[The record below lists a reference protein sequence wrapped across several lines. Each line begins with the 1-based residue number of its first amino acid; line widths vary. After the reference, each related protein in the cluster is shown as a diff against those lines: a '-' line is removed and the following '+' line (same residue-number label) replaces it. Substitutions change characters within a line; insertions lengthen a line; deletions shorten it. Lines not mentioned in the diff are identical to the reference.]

1 MWALLFYDYRE
12 NAKNAEKEP
21 HLTKSSHKVI
31 PQTISHYRILDK
43 LGSGGMGEVY
53 LAEDTRLGR
62 KLALKIL
69 PAEFTRDPDR
79 VARFEQEARAA
90 SALNHP
96 NIITIYEV
104 GVHEGAH
111 FIATEFIE
119 GRTLRHSLPPAGMPL
134 GEVLEI
140 TIQIASALEA
150 AHRIGITHRDIKPE
164 NVMIRP
170 DGYVKV
176 LDFGLAKLTEKSDP
190 KVDPA
195 KVDKE
200 AATMLQVSR
209 KPGTD
214 PGTVMGTVTYMSP
227 EQARGLPVDSRSDIF
242 SLGVALYEMLTGRP
256 PFDGATSSDVIVAIL
271 VSEPAPIS
279 RLVAGVPAELEWSL
293 SKALRKERND
303 RYQTIKSFLSDL
315 KLLKN
320 RLDFEAEFARI
331 GQTGSP
337 AQLPYGISTEAGG
350 EVSEAITAE
359 ISSVVDQV
367 GASPIRRSS
376 GRTVDSLAIL
386 PLANAAA
393 DAEMEYLGDGITES
407 IINSL
412 AQLPQLRV
420 IPRST
425 VFRYKGQDVDPEEIG
440 KELGVRAV
448 LTGRIL
454 QLGDSLIV
462 KTELVDVAQHTQI
475 WGEQYRRPFTDIFAL
490 QEEISQEISE
500 KLRLQLSGEERQKLV
515 KRYTDNTEAYHL
527 YLKGRFYVHKRTPD
541 RIRKGIESFWQ
552 AIDLDPNYALAYA
565 GLAEAY
571 GFLASSTGGQ
581 PPREAYPKAKA
592 AATKA
597 LELDETLGE
606 AHCTLGFF
614 RLLYDWDFAAAEE
627 EFKRAIE
634 LSPNFANAWDGYGF
648 YFKATGRREAAIQA
662 CQRAQELEPLSL
674 FITLSLAWAY
684 YFARQYDR
692 ALEHGRKTLDMDPN
706 FGFAY
711 WHRGMAYIQQQRF
724 GDAVTALRKAISL
737 AGPATTFISYL
748 GYANARLGKER
759 EARQMIAQ
767 LERVS
772 KRQYVSSYFI
782 AMIHLGLGDLDQTFE
797 WIEKAYEERSGFLAF
812 IKVEPMLDALRGDPR
827 FEELVE
833 KIRPL

>member
-1 MWALLFYDYRE
+1 ML
-12 NAKNAEKEP
+12 
-21 HLTKSSHKVI
+21 S
-31 PQTISHYRILDK
+31 QTISHYRILDK

-69 PAEFTRDPDR
+69 PAEFTQDAER
-79 VARFEQEARAA
+79 VARFRQEARAA

-104 GVHEGAH
+104 GESEGVH
-111 FIATEFIE
+111 FIATEYIE
-119 GRTLRHSLPPAGMPL
+119 GRTLRHCLQLAGMQL
-134 GEVLEI
+134 REALEI
-140 TIQIASALEA
+140 TIQIAGALQA
-150 AHRIGITHRDIKPE
+150 AHEAGITHRDIKPE

-190 KVDPA
+190 KIDA
-195 KVDKE
+195 ATVDKE
-200 AATMLQVSR
+200 AATML
-209 KPGTD
+209 KANTD

-227 EQARGLPVDSRSDIF
+227 EQARGLRVDARSDIF
-242 SLGVALYEMLTGRP
+242 SLGVILYEMITGRP
-256 PFDGATSSDVIVAIL
+256 PFEGATSSDVIAAIL
-271 VSEPAPIS
+271 VSDPRPIS
-279 RLVAGVPAELEWSL
+279 QFVAGVPAELEWNL
-293 SKALRKERND
+293 NKALRKERDD
-303 RYQTIKSFLSDL
+303 RYQTVKSFLSDL
-315 KLLKN
+315 KHLKN

-331 GQTGSP
+331 GPVEILNRTS
-337 AQLPYGISTEAGG
+337 G
-350 EVSEAITAE
+350 EISEAVTTE
-359 ISSVVDQV
+359 ISGAVNQV
-367 GASPIRRSS
+367 IAAPIRRSS
-376 GRTVDSLAIL
+376 GRAVDSLAII
-386 PLANAAA
+386 PLANDGG

-425 VFRYKGQDVDPEEIG
+425 VFRYKGQEVDPEEIG

-448 LTGRIL
+448 LTGRIM

-462 KTELVDVAQHTQI
+462 KTELVDVGRHTQL

-500 KLRLQLSGEERQKLV
+500 KLRLQLTGEERQRLV
-515 KRYTDNTEAYHL
+515 KRYTDNTAAYHL
-527 YLKGRFYVHKRTPD
+527 YLKGRYYVHKRTPD
-541 RIRKGIESFWQ
+541 WIRKGVESFLQ

-592 AATKA
+592 AALKA
-597 LELDETLGE
+597 LELDESLGE

-614 RLLYDWDFAAAEE
+614 RLLYDWDFAAAEQ

-634 LSPNFANAWDGYGF
+634 LSPNFANAWDGLGF
-648 YFKATGRREAAIQA
+648 YYKATAQREAAIRA

-674 FITLSLAWAY
+674 FITLSHAWAY

-692 ALEHGRKTLDMDPN
+692 AMEQGRKTLDMDPN

-711 WHRGMAYIQQQRF
+711 WHRGMAYIQQKKF

-737 AGPATTFISYL
+737 SGPATTFISYL

-782 AMIHLGLGDLDQTFE
+782 AMIYLGLGDLDRTFE
-797 WIEKAYEERSGFLAF
+797 WLEKAYEERSGFLAF

-827 FEELVE
+827 FKALVE
-833 KIRPL
+833 KIKPLS

>member
-1 MWALLFYDYRE
+1 VL
-12 NAKNAEKEP
+12 
-21 HLTKSSHKVI
+21 

-69 PAEFTRDPDR
+69 PAEFTKDPGR
-79 VARFEQEARAA
+79 LARFEQEARAA

-96 NIITIYEV
+96 NIITIYEIGEAV
-104 GVHEGAH
+104 TESGGVH
-111 FIATEFIE
+111 FIATEYIE
-119 GRTLRHSLPPAGMPL
+119 GRTLRLSMPL
-134 GEVLEI
+134 TGAALREALEI
-140 TIQIASALEA
+140 TIQIAGALSA
-150 AHRIGITHRDIKPE
+150 AHDAGITHRDIKPE

-190 KVDPA
+190 NVYSSG
-195 KVDKE
+195 VDKE
-200 AATMLQVSR
+200 AATRLR
-209 KPGTD
+209 ANTD

-227 EQARGLPVDSRSDIF
+227 EQARGLSVDARSDIF
-242 SLGVALYEMLTGRP
+242 SLGVMLYEMITGRP
-256 PFDGATSSDVIVAIL
+256 PFDGATSNDVIAAIL
-271 VSEPAPIS
+271 IRDPKPIS
-279 RLVAGVPAELEWSL
+279 QLAHGVPSELEWTL
-293 SKALRKERND
+293 DKALRKERD
-303 RYQTIKSFLSDL
+303 ERHESVKGFLSDL
-315 KLLKN
+315 KRIKK
-320 RLDFEAEFARI
+320 RLDFEAEFTRI
-331 GQTGSP
+331 SQTGQNVSVDR
-337 AQLPYGISTEAGG
+337 AGG
-350 EVSEAITAE
+350 LADRKFSDAVTTEFS
-359 ISSVVDQV
+359 
-367 GASPIRRSS
+367 GAFSQAMAAQGRRSS
-376 GRTVDSLAIL
+376 GRMVDSLAIL
-386 PLANAAA
+386 PLSNDGA

-420 IPRST
+420 TPRST
-425 VFRYKGQDVDPEEIG
+425 VFRYKGQQIDAEEVG
-440 KELGVRAV
+440 KKLGVRAV

-462 KTELVDVAQHTQI
+462 KTELVDIANQTQI
-475 WGEQYRRPFTDIFAL
+475 WGEQYRRSFTDIFSL
-490 QEEISQEISE
+490 QEEISQEISA
-500 KLRLQLSGEERQKLV
+500 KLRFQLTGEDRQKLV

-527 YLKGRFYVHKRTPD
+527 YLKGRYHVHKRTPEW
-541 RIRKGIESFWQ
+541 IKKGIESFLQ

-592 AATKA
+592 AAMKA
-597 LELDETLGE
+597 LDLDETLGE

-614 RLLYDWDFAAAEE
+614 RLLYDWDFTAAEA

-648 YFKATGRREAAIQA
+648 YLKATGQREASIQA
-662 CQRAQELEPLSL
+662 CQRAMELEPLSL
-674 FITLSLAWAY
+674 FITLSLGWAY
-684 YFARQYDR
+684 LFARQYDR
-692 ALEHGRKTLDMDPN
+692 ALDQGRKTLDMDPN

-711 WHRGMAYIQQQRF
+711 WHRGMACIQQRRYS
-724 GDAVTALRKAISL
+724 DAVIALRKAISL
-737 AGPATTFISYL
+737 SGPATTFISYL
-748 GYANARLGKER
+748 GYANARLGKDR

-767 LERVS
+767 LERVA

-782 AMIHLGLGDLDQTFE
+782 AIIYLGLGDLDQTFE
-797 WIEKAYEERSGFLAF
+797 WLEKAYEERSGFMAF

-827 FEELVE
+827 FKTLAE
-833 KIRPL
+833 KIQPLP

>member
-1 MWALLFYDYRE
+1 
-12 NAKNAEKEP
+12 
-21 HLTKSSHKVI
+21 
-31 PQTISHYRILDK
+31 
-43 LGSGGMGEVY
+43 MGEVY
-53 LAEDTRLGR
+53 LAEDRRLGR

-104 GVHEGAH
+104 GEHEGAH
-111 FIATEFIE
+111 FIATEFVE
-119 GRTLRHSLPPAGMPL
+119 GRTLRQLSPPGGMPL
-134 GEVLEI
+134 GE
-140 TIQIASALEA
+140 ALEVAIQVAGALQA
-150 AHRIGITHRDIKPE
+150 AHEAGITHRDIKPE

-190 KVDPA
+190 KIDPA

-200 AATMLQVSR
+200 AATVLR
-209 KPGTD
+209 PKTD

-227 EQARGLPVDSRSDIF
+227 EQARGLSVDARSDIF
-242 SLGVALYEMLTGRP
+242 SLGVMLYEMVAGRP
-256 PFDGATSSDVIVAIL
+256 PFEGSTSSDVIAAIL
-271 VSEPAPIS
+271 VREPAPIS
-279 RLVAGVPAELEWSL
+279 RLVAGVPSEFEWSL
-293 SKALRKERND
+293 NKALRKERDD
-303 RYQTIKSFLSDL
+303 RYETVRSLLSDL
-315 KLLKN
+315 KLLKS
-320 RLDFEAEFARI
+320 RLDFESALARA
-331 GQTGSP
+331 GQTQS
-337 AQLPYGISTEAGG
+337 LFGISDEARAEIG
-350 EVSEAITAE
+350 EALTAE
-359 ISSVVDQV
+359 ISGFVDDV
-367 GASPIRRSS
+367 IASPIRRSS
-376 GRTVDSLAIL
+376 GRAIDSLAIL
-386 PLANAAA
+386 PLANDGA

-412 AQLPQLRV
+412 TQLPQLRV

-425 VFRYKGQDVDPEEIG
+425 VFRYKGRNVDPEEIG
-440 KELGVRAV
+440 RELGVRAV

-462 KTELVDVAQHTQI
+462 KTELVDVDRHTQL
-475 WGEQYRRPFTDIFAL
+475 WGEQYRRSFTDIFSL
-490 QEEISQEISE
+490 QDDISQEISG

-515 KRYTDNTEAYHL
+515 KRHTDNTEAYRL
-527 YLKGRFYVHKRTPD
+527 YLKGRHFVHKRTPD
-541 RIRKGIESFWQ
+541 WIKKGVECFLQ

-614 RLLYDWDFAAAEE
+614 RLLYDWDFAAAEN
-627 EFKRAIE
+627 EFRRAIE
-634 LSPNFANAWDGYGF
+634 LSPNFANAWDGFGF
-648 YFKATGRREAAIQA
+648 YFKATGQSEASIRS

-674 FITLSLAWAY
+674 FITLSLAWSY

-692 ALEHGRKTLDMDPN
+692 AMEQGAKALDMDPN

-711 WHRGMAYIQQQRF
+711 WHRGMAYIQQKRF
-724 GDAVTALRKAISL
+724 GDAITALRKAISL
-737 AGPATTFISYL
+737 SGPATTFISYL
-748 GYANARLGKER
+748 GYANARLGKSR

-782 AMIHLGLGDLDQTFE
+782 AVIYLGLGDLDRTFE
-797 WIEKAYEERSGFLAF
+797 WLEKAYQERSGFMAF
-812 IKVEPMLDALRGDPR
+812 INVEPMLDAL
-827 FEELVE
+827 
-833 KIRPL
+833 

>member
-1 MWALLFYDYRE
+1 
-12 NAKNAEKEP
+12 
-21 HLTKSSHKVI
+21 
-31 PQTISHYRILDK
+31 
-43 LGSGGMGEVY
+43 MGEVY

-79 VARFEQEARAA
+79 LARFEQEARAA

-104 GVHEGAH
+104 GEHEGAH

-119 GRTLRHSLPPAGMPL
+119 GRTLRQSSPPGGTPL
-134 GEVLEI
+134 LE
-140 TIQIASALEA
+140 ALEVAIQVAGALQA
-150 AHRIGITHRDIKPE
+150 AHEAGITHRDIKPE

-176 LDFGLAKLTEKSDP
+176 LDFGLAKLTEKSNP
-190 KVDPA
+190 KIDPA

-200 AATMLQVSR
+200 AATVFRPS
-209 KPGTD
+209 TD

-227 EQARGLPVDSRSDIF
+227 EQARGLRVDARSDIF
-242 SLGVALYEMLTGRP
+242 SLGVMLYEMVAGRP
-256 PFDGATSSDVIVAIL
+256 PFDGATSSDVIAAIL
-271 VSEPAPIS
+271 VREPTPIS
-279 RLVAGVPAELEWSL
+279 RLVAGIPSEFEWSL
-293 SKALRKERND
+293 NKALRKERDD
-303 RYQTIKSFLSDL
+303 RYETVRSFLSDL
-315 KLLKN
+315 KLLKS
-320 RLDFEAEFARI
+320 RLDFESALARVGQPQSLFGMSEEARAEI
-331 GQTGSP
+331 G
-337 AQLPYGISTEAGG
+337 EAVTT
-350 EVSEAITAE
+350 EVSFFTDELI
-359 ISSVVDQV
+359 
-367 GASPIRRSS
+367 ASPIRRSS
-376 GRTVDSLAIL
+376 SRAIDSLAIL
-386 PLANAAA
+386 PLVNDGA

-412 AQLPQLRV
+412 TQLPQLRV

-425 VFRYKGQDVDPEEIG
+425 VFRYKGQKVDPEEIG
-440 KELGVRAV
+440 RELGVRAV

-454 QLGDSLIV
+454 QHGDSLIV
-462 KTELVDVAQHTQI
+462 KTELVDVGRHTQL
-475 WGEQYRRPFTDIFAL
+475 WGEQYRRSFTDIFSL
-490 QEEISQEISE
+490 QDDISQEISG
-500 KLRLQLSGEERQKLV
+500 KLRLQLSGEERQKLI
-515 KRYTDNTEAYHL
+515 KRYTDNTEAYRL
-527 YLKGRFYVHKRTPD
+527 YLKGRHFVHKRTPD
-541 RIRKGIESFWQ
+541 WIKKGVECFLQ
-552 AIDLDPNYALAYA
+552 ASDLDPNYALAYA

-581 PPREAYPKAKA
+581 RPREAYPKAKA
-592 AATKA
+592 AAAKA

-614 RLLYDWDFAAAEE
+614 RLLYDWDFAAAEN

-648 YFKATGRREAAIQA
+648 YFKATGQSEASIRA

-684 YFARQYDR
+684 YFARQYDS
-692 ALEHGRKTLDMDPN
+692 AMEQGAKALDMDPN

-711 WHRGMAYIQQQRF
+711 WHRGMAYIQQKKF
-724 GDAVTALRKAISL
+724 GDAITALRKAISL
-737 AGPATTFISYL
+737 SGPATTFISYL
-748 GYANARLGKER
+748 GYANARLGKSR

-782 AMIHLGLGDLDQTFE
+782 AIIYLGLGDLDRTFE
-797 WIEKAYEERSGFLAF
+797 WLEKAYEERSGFMAF
-812 IKVEPMLDALRGDPR
+812 INVEPMLDALRGDPR
-827 FEELVE
+827 FKALAE
-833 KIRPL
+833 KIGPLP

>member
-1 MWALLFYDYRE
+1 VV
-12 NAKNAEKEP
+12 
-21 HLTKSSHKVI
+21 S
-31 PQTISHYRILDK
+31 QTISHYRILDK

-53 LAEDTRLGR
+53 LAEDMRLGR

-79 VARFEQEARAA
+79 LARFEQEARAA

-104 GVHEGAH
+104 GEHEGAH

-119 GRTLRHSLPPAGMPL
+119 GRTLRQWAPPGGASLREA
-134 GEVLEI
+134 LEI
-140 TIQIASALEA
+140 TIQIAGALQA
-150 AHRIGITHRDIKPE
+150 AHEAGITHRDVKPE

-190 KVDPA
+190 KTDPA

-200 AATMLQVSR
+200 AATML
-209 KPGTD
+209 KPKTD

-227 EQARGLPVDSRSDIF
+227 EQARGLSVDARSDIF
-242 SLGVALYEMLTGRP
+242 SLGVMLYEMIVGRP
-256 PFDGATSSDVIVAIL
+256 PFEGATSSDVIAAIL
-271 VSEPAPIS
+271 VSEPRPIS
-279 RLVAGVPAELEWSL
+279 RLVAGIPSEFEWSL
-293 SKALRKERND
+293 NKALRKERDD
-303 RYQTIKSFLSDL
+303 RYETIRSFLSDL

-320 RLDFEAEFARI
+320 RLDFEAEYARVN
-331 GQTGSP
+331 QTQS
-337 AQLPYGISTEAGG
+337 PYGMRSGMNEDETTVEI
-350 EVSEAITAE
+350 SEAVTTE
-359 ISSVVDQV
+359 ISGIVDEII
-367 GASPIRRSS
+367 SLPIRRSS
-376 GRTVDSLAIL
+376 GRAVDSLAIL
-386 PLANAAA
+386 PLANDGA
-393 DAEMEYLGDGITES
+393 DAEMDYLGDGITES

-425 VFRYKGQDVDPEEIG
+425 VFRYKGQKVDPEEIG

-454 QLGDSLIV
+454 QIGDSLIV
-462 KTELVDVAQHTQI
+462 KTELVDVGRHTQL

-490 QEEISQEISE
+490 QEEISQEISGN
-500 KLRLQLSGEERQKLV
+500 LRLQLTGEERQKLV

-527 YLKGRFYVHKRTPD
+527 YLKGRYYVHKRTPD
-541 RIRKGIESFWQ
+541 WIKKGVESFLQ

-597 LELDETLGE
+597 LELDDTLGE

-614 RLLYDWDFAAAEE
+614 RLLFDWDFAAAEE

-648 YFKATGRREAAIQA
+648 YFKATGQSEASIRA

-692 ALEHGRKTLDMDPN
+692 AMDQGRKALDMDPN

-711 WHRGMAYIQQQRF
+711 WHRGMAYIQQNKF
-724 GDAVTALRKAISL
+724 GDAIAALRKAISL
-737 AGPATTFISYL
+737 SGPATTFISYL
-748 GYANARLGKER
+748 GYANARMGKHR

-782 AMIHLGLGDLDQTFE
+782 AVIYLGLGDLDRSFE
-797 WIEKAYEERSGFLAF
+797 WLEKAYEERSGFMAF
-812 IKVEPMLDALRGDPR
+812 IDVEPMLDALRSDPR
-827 FEELVE
+827 FKALAE
-833 KIRPL
+833 KIAPLSK

>member
-1 MWALLFYDYRE
+1 
-12 NAKNAEKEP
+12 
-21 HLTKSSHKVI
+21 
-31 PQTISHYRILDK
+31 
-43 LGSGGMGEVY
+43 MGEVY

-79 VARFEQEARAA
+79 LARFEQEARAA

-104 GVHEGAH
+104 GEHEGAH

-119 GRTLRHSLPPAGMPL
+119 GRTLRQSSPPGGTPL
-134 GEVLEI
+134 AEALEI
-140 TIQIASALEA
+140 AVQVAGALQA
-150 AHRIGITHRDIKPE
+150 AHEAGITHRDIKPE

-190 KVDPA
+190 KIDPA
-195 KVDKE
+195 KIDKE
-200 AATMLQVSR
+200 AATVLR
-209 KPGTD
+209 PNTD

-227 EQARGLPVDSRSDIF
+227 EQARGLRVDARSDIF
-242 SLGVALYEMLTGRP
+242 SLGVMLYEMVAGRP
-256 PFDGATSSDVIVAIL
+256 PFDGATSSDVIAAIL
-271 VSEPAPIS
+271 VREPTPIS
-279 RLVAGVPAELEWSL
+279 RLVAGIPSEFEWSL
-293 SKALRKERND
+293 NKALRKERDD
-303 RYQTIKSFLSDL
+303 RYDTVRSFLSDL
-315 KLLKN
+315 KLLKS
-320 RLDFEAEFARI
+320 RLDFESTLARVGQPQSLFGMSEEARAEI
-331 GQTGSP
+331 G
-337 AQLPYGISTEAGG
+337 EAVTT
-350 EVSEAITAE
+350 EVSGFTDELI
-359 ISSVVDQV
+359 
-367 GASPIRRSS
+367 ASPIRRSS
-376 GRTVDSLAIL
+376 SRAIDSLAIL
-386 PLANAAA
+386 PLVNDGA

-412 AQLPQLRV
+412 TQLPQLRV

-425 VFRYKGQDVDPEEIG
+425 VFRYKGREVDPEEIG
-440 KELGVRAV
+440 RELGVRAV

-462 KTELVDVAQHTQI
+462 KTELVDVGRHTQL
-475 WGEQYRRPFTDIFAL
+475 WGEQYRRSFTDIFSL
-490 QEEISQEISE
+490 QDDISQEISG
-500 KLRLQLSGEERQKLV
+500 KLRLQLSGEERQKLI
-515 KRYTDNTEAYHL
+515 KRYTDNTEAYRL
-527 YLKGRFYVHKRTPD
+527 YLKGRHFVHKRTPD
-541 RIRKGIESFWQ
+541 WIKKGVECFLQ
-552 AIDLDPNYALAYA
+552 ASDLDPNYALAYA

-581 PPREAYPKAKA
+581 RPREAYPKAKA
-592 AATKA
+592 AATKS

-614 RLLYDWDFAAAEE
+614 RLLYDWDFAAAEN

-648 YFKATGRREAAIQA
+648 YFKATGQSEASIRS

-684 YFARQYDR
+684 YFARQYDS
-692 ALEHGRKTLDMDPN
+692 AMEQGAKALDMDPN

-711 WHRGMAYIQQQRF
+711 WHRGMAYIQQKKF
-724 GDAVTALRKAISL
+724 GDAITALRKAISL
-737 AGPATTFISYL
+737 SGPATTFISYL
-748 GYANARLGKER
+748 GYANARLGKSR
-759 EARQMIAQ
+759 EARQMLAQ

-782 AMIHLGLGDLDQTFE
+782 AIIYLGLGDLDRTFE
-797 WIEKAYEERSGFLAF
+797 WLEKAYEERSGFMAF
-812 IKVEPMLDALRGDPR
+812 INVEPMLDALRGDPR
-827 FEELVE
+827 FKALAE
-833 KIRPL
+833 KIGPLLPPGNRQD

>member
-1 MWALLFYDYRE
+1 VVSR
-12 NAKNAEKEP
+12 
-21 HLTKSSHKVI
+21 
-31 PQTISHYRILDK
+31 TISHYRILDK

-69 PAEFTRDPDR
+69 PAGFTQDPDR

-104 GVHEGAH
+104 GEHEGSH

-119 GRTLRHSLPPAGMPL
+119 GRTLRQSLPPAGMPL
-134 GEVLEI
+134 NEALEI
-140 TIQIASALEA
+140 AIQTAGALQA
-150 AHRIGITHRDIKPE
+150 AHEAGITHRDIKPE

-170 DGYVKV
+170 DGYVKI

-190 KVDPA
+190 KIDLSNI
-195 KVDKE
+195 DKE
-200 AATMLQVSR
+200 AATMLR
-209 KPGTD
+209 PNTD

-227 EQARGLPVDSRSDIF
+227 EQARGLRVDARSDIF
-242 SLGVALYEMLTGRP
+242 SLGVMLYEMVAGRP
-256 PFDGATSSDVIVAIL
+256 PFDGATSSDVIAAIL
-271 VSEPAPIS
+271 VREPAPIS
-279 RLVAGVPAELEWSL
+279 RLVAGIPSEFEWSL
-293 SKALRKERND
+293 NKALRKERDD
-303 RYQTIKSFLSDL
+303 RYDTIRSFLSDL
-315 KLLKN
+315 KLLKS
-320 RLDFEAEFARI
+320 RLDFETELARA
-331 GQTGSP
+331 GQPLSL
-337 AQLPYGISTEAGG
+337 ALPLVGMRNEAK
-350 EVSEAITAE
+350 AE
-359 ISSVVDQV
+359 ISEAPTTEISSIADDLI
-367 GASPIRRSS
+367 ASPVGRSS
-376 GRTVDSLAIL
+376 SRAIDSLAIL
-386 PLANAAA
+386 PLINDGA

-412 AQLPQLRV
+412 TQLPQLRV

-425 VFRYKGQDVDPEEIG
+425 VFRYKDRKTDPEEIG
-440 KELGVRAV
+440 RELGVRAV

-462 KTELVDVAQHTQI
+462 KTELVDVGRRTQL
-475 WGEQYRRPFTDIFAL
+475 WGEQYRRSFTDIFSL
-490 QEEISQEISE
+490 QEDISQEISG
-500 KLRLQLSGEERQKLV
+500 KLRLQLTGEERQKLI
-515 KRYTDNTEAYHL
+515 KRYTDNTEAYQL
-527 YLKGRFYVHKRTPD
+527 YLKGRYYVHKRTPD
-541 RIRKGIESFWQ
+541 WIRKGVECFLQ

-581 PPREAYPKAKA
+581 QPREAYPRAKA
-592 AATKA
+592 AAAKA

-606 AHCTLGFF
+606 AHCSLGFF

-648 YFKATGRREAAIQA
+648 YFKATSQSDASIRA

-692 ALEHGRKTLDMDPN
+692 AMEQGSKALDMDPN

-737 AGPATTFISYL
+737 FGPATAFISYL
-748 GYANARLGKER
+748 GYANARLGKTR

-772 KRQYVSSYFI
+772 KRLYVSPYFI
-782 AMIHLGLGDLDQTFE
+782 AIIHLGLGDLDQTFE
-797 WIEKAYEERSGFLAF
+797 WLEKAYEERSGFMAF
-812 IKVEPMLDALRGDPR
+812 INVEPMLDALRGDPR
-827 FEELVE
+827 FKSLLE
-833 KIRPL
+833 KIKPLA

>member
-1 MWALLFYDYRE
+1 VV
-12 NAKNAEKEP
+12 
-21 HLTKSSHKVI
+21 SG
-31 PQTISHYRILDK
+31 TISHYRILDK

-69 PAEFTRDPDR
+69 PAGFTQDPDR
-79 VARFEQEARAA
+79 LARFEQEARAA

-104 GVHEGAH
+104 GEHAGAH

-119 GRTLRHSLPPAGMPL
+119 GRTLRQSLPPRGMPL
-134 GEVLEI
+134 NGALEI
-140 TIQIASALEA
+140 AIQTAGALQA
-150 AHRIGITHRDIKPE
+150 AHEAGITHRDIKPE

-176 LDFGLAKLTEKSDP
+176 LDFGLAKLMEKSDP
-190 KVDPA
+190 KIDLSD
-195 KVDKE
+195 VDKE
-200 AATMLQVSR
+200 AATMLR
-209 KPGTD
+209 PNTD

-227 EQARGLPVDSRSDIF
+227 EQARGMRVDARSDIF
-242 SLGVALYEMLTGRP
+242 SLGVMLYEMVAGRP
-256 PFDGATSSDVIVAIL
+256 PFDGATSSDVIAAIL
-271 VSEPAPIS
+271 VREPPPIS
-279 RLVAGVPAELEWSL
+279 RLVAGIPSEFEWSL
-293 SKALRKERND
+293 NKALRKERDD
-303 RYQTIKSFLSDL
+303 RYDTVRSFLSDL
-315 KLLKN
+315 KLLKS
-320 RLDFEAEFARI
+320 RLDFEAELARA
-331 GQTGSP
+331 GQPLSLVGMSEEVRAEISESP
-337 AQLPYGISTEAGG
+337 
-350 EVSEAITAE
+350 TAE
-359 ISSVVDQV
+359 ISGVLDNLI
-367 GASPIRRSS
+367 ASPVRRSS
-376 GRTVDSLAIL
+376 SRAIDSLAIL
-386 PLANAAA
+386 PMVNDGA

-412 AQLPQLRV
+412 TQLPQLRV

-425 VFRYKGQDVDPEEIG
+425 VFRYKDRKVDPEEIG
-440 KELGVRAV
+440 RELGVRAV

-454 QLGDSLIV
+454 QRGDSLIV
-462 KTELVDVAQHTQI
+462 KTELVDVGQGAQL
-475 WGEQYRRPFTDIFAL
+475 WGEQYRRSFTDIFSL
-490 QEEISQEISE
+490 QDDISREISG

-515 KRYTDNTEAYHL
+515 KRYTDNTEAYQL
-527 YLKGRFYVHKRTPD
+527 YLKGRYYDHKRTPD
-541 RIRKGIESFWQ
+541 WIRKGVECFLQ

-581 PPREAYPKAKA
+581 PPRDAYPKAKA
-592 AATKA
+592 AAVKA

-627 EFKRAIE
+627 EFRRAIE

-648 YFKATGRREAAIQA
+648 YFKATGQSEASIRA

-684 YFARQYDR
+684 YFARQYDL
-692 ALEHGRKTLDMDPN
+692 AMEQGSKALDMDPN

-711 WHRGMAYIQQQRF
+711 WHRGMAYIQQKRF
-724 GDAVTALRKAISL
+724 GDAITALRKAISL
-737 AGPATTFISYL
+737 SGPATTFISYL
-748 GYANARLGKER
+748 GYANARLGKTR

-782 AMIHLGLGDLDQTFE
+782 AIIYLGLGDLDQTFE
-797 WIEKAYEERSGFLAF
+797 WLEKAYQERSGFMAF
-812 IKVEPMLDALRGDPR
+812 INVEPMLDALRGDPR
-827 FEELVE
+827 FKTLAE
-833 KIRPL
+833 KIRPLLQPENRQN

>member
-1 MWALLFYDYRE
+1 
-12 NAKNAEKEP
+12 
-21 HLTKSSHKVI
+21 
-31 PQTISHYRILDK
+31 
-43 LGSGGMGEVY
+43 MGEVY

-69 PAEFTRDPDR
+69 PAEFTQAPDR
-79 VARFEQEARAA
+79 VSRFEQEARAA

-104 GVHEGAH
+104 GEHDGAH
-111 FIATEFIE
+111 FIATEYIE
-119 GRTLRHSLPPAGMPL
+119 GRTLRQSLPPGGMPL
-134 GEVLEI
+134 NEALEI
-140 TIQIASALEA
+140 AIQTAGALQA
-150 AHRIGITHRDIKPE
+150 AHEAGITHRDIKPE

-170 DGYVKV
+170 DGYIKV

-190 KVDPA
+190 NMDLSNI
-195 KVDKE
+195 DKE
-200 AATMLQVSR
+200 AATML
-209 KPGTD
+209 KPNTD

-227 EQARGLPVDSRSDIF
+227 EQARGHHVDARSDIF
-242 SLGVALYEMLTGRP
+242 SLGVMLYEMVSGRP
-256 PFDGATSSDVIVAIL
+256 PFDGATSSDVIAAIL
-271 VSEPAPIS
+271 IREPAPIS
-279 RLVAGVPAELEWSL
+279 RLVAGIPSEFEWSL
-293 SKALRKERND
+293 NKALRKERDD
-303 RYQTIKSFLSDL
+303 RYDTVRSFLSDL
-315 KLLKN
+315 KLLKS
-320 RLDFEAEFARI
+320 RLDFEAELARAGRPLSLAGII
-331 GQTGSP
+331 G
-337 AQLPYGISTEAGG
+337 EAKAPI
-350 EVSEAITAE
+350 SEAVTTE
-359 ISSVVDQV
+359 FSGEFSSVVDV
-367 GASPIRRSS
+367 LIATPVHRSS
-376 GRTVDSLAIL
+376 GRVIDSLAIL
-386 PLANAAA
+386 PLVNDGA

-412 AQLPQLRV
+412 SQLPQLRV

-425 VFRYKGQDVDPEEIG
+425 VFRYKDRKTDPEEIG
-440 KELGVRAV
+440 RELGVRAV

-462 KTELVDVAQHTQI
+462 KTELVDVSRQTQL
-475 WGEQYRRPFTDIFAL
+475 WGEQYRRSFTDIFSL
-490 QEEISQEISE
+490 QDDISREISG

-515 KRYTDNTEAYHL
+515 KRYTDNTEAYQL
-527 YLKGRFYVHKRTPD
+527 YLKGRYYVHKRTPD
-541 RIRKGIESFWQ
+541 WIKKGVECFSQ

-581 PPREAYPKAKA
+581 QPREAYPRAKA

-627 EFKRAIE
+627 EFGRAIE

-648 YFKATGRREAAIQA
+648 YFKATGHSEDSIHA

-692 ALEHGRKTLDMDPN
+692 ALEQGSKALDMDPN

-711 WHRGMAYIQQQRF
+711 WHRGMAYIQQKRF

-737 AGPATTFISYL
+737 SGPATTFISYL
-748 GYANARLGKER
+748 GYANARLGKSR

-782 AMIHLGLGDLDQTFE
+782 AIIYMGLGDLDQTFE
-797 WIEKAYEERSGFLAF
+797 WLEKAYQERSGFMAF
-812 IKVEPMLDALRGDPR
+812 INVEPMLGALRGDPR
-827 FEELVE
+827 FNSLIE
-833 KIRPL
+833 KIKPLA

>member
-1 MWALLFYDYRE
+1 VVSR
-12 NAKNAEKEP
+12 
-21 HLTKSSHKVI
+21 
-31 PQTISHYRILDK
+31 TISHYRIIDK

-79 VARFEQEARAA
+79 LARFEQEARAA

-104 GVHEGAH
+104 GEHEGAH

-119 GRTLRHSLPPAGMPL
+119 GRTLRQSSPPGGMPL
-134 GEVLEI
+134 GEALEI
-140 TIQIASALEA
+140 AIQVAGALQA
-150 AHRIGITHRDIKPE
+150 AHEAGITHRDIKPE

-190 KVDPA
+190 KIDPA
-195 KVDKE
+195 KIDKE
-200 AATMLQVSR
+200 AATVLR
-209 KPGTD
+209 PNTD

-227 EQARGLPVDSRSDIF
+227 EQARGLRVDARSDIF
-242 SLGVALYEMLTGRP
+242 SLGVMLYEMVAGRP
-256 PFDGATSSDVIVAIL
+256 PFDGATSSDVIAAIL
-271 VSEPAPIS
+271 VREPTPIS
-279 RLVAGVPAELEWSL
+279 RLVAGIPSEFEWSL
-293 SKALRKERND
+293 NKALRKERDD
-303 RYQTIKSFLSDL
+303 RYETVRSFLSDL
-315 KLLKN
+315 KLLKS
-320 RLDFEAEFARI
+320 RMDFESALARAGQPLSLFGVSDEAKMEI
-331 GQTGSP
+331 G
-337 AQLPYGISTEAGG
+337 EA
-350 EVSEAITAE
+350 VTTE
-359 ISSVVDQV
+359 ISGFVDEV
-367 GASPIRRSS
+367 ITSPIRRSS
-376 GRTVDSLAIL
+376 GHAIDSLAIL
-386 PLANAAA
+386 PLVNDGA

-425 VFRYKGQDVDPEEIG
+425 VFRYKGRKVDPEEIG
-440 KELGVRAV
+440 RELGVRAV
-448 LTGRIL
+448 LTGRIM
-454 QLGDSLIV
+454 QHGDSLIV
-462 KTELVDVAQHTQI
+462 RTELVDVGRHTQL
-475 WGEQYRRPFTDIFAL
+475 WGEQYRRSFTDIFSL
-490 QEEISQEISE
+490 QDDISQEISG
-500 KLRLQLSGEERQKLV
+500 KLRLQLSGEERQKLI
-515 KRYTDNTEAYHL
+515 KRYTDNTEAYRL
-527 YLKGRFYVHKRTPD
+527 YLKGRHFVHKRTPD
-541 RIRKGIESFWQ
+541 WIKKGVECFLQ
-552 AIDLDPNYALAYA
+552 ASDLDPNYALAYA

-581 PPREAYPKAKA
+581 RPREAYPKAKA

-614 RLLYDWDFAAAEE
+614 RLLYDWDFAAGEN
-627 EFKRAIE
+627 EFRRAIE

-648 YFKATGRREAAIQA
+648 YFKATGQSEASIRA

-684 YFARQYDR
+684 YFARQYDL
-692 ALEHGRKTLDMDPN
+692 AMEQGAKALDMDPN

-711 WHRGMAYIQQQRF
+711 WHRGMAYIQQKKF
-724 GDAVTALRKAISL
+724 GDAITALRKAISL
-737 AGPATTFISYL
+737 SGPATTFISYL
-748 GYANARLGKER
+748 GYANARLGKSR

-782 AMIHLGLGDLDQTFE
+782 AIIYLGLGELDRTFE
-797 WIEKAYEERSGFLAF
+797 WLEKAYEERSGFMAF
-812 IKVEPMLDALRGDPR
+812 INVEPMLDALRGDPR
-827 FEELVE
+827 FKALAD
-833 KIRPL
+833 KIRPLS

>member
-1 MWALLFYDYRE
+1 ML
-12 NAKNAEKEP
+12 
-21 HLTKSSHKVI
+21 
-31 PQTISHYRILDK
+31 QTISHYRILDK
-43 LGSGGMGEVY
+43 LGSGGMGAVY

-104 GVHEGAH
+104 GEHEGVH

-119 GRTLRHSLPPAGMPL
+119 GKTLRQSLPSGGLPL
-134 GEVLEI
+134 NEALEI
-140 TIQIASALEA
+140 AIQTAGALQA
-150 AHRIGITHRDIKPE
+150 AHEAGITHRDIKPE

-190 KVDPA
+190 KIDPANPA

-200 AATMLQVSR
+200 AATMLRPV
-209 KPGTD
+209 TD

-227 EQARGLPVDSRSDIF
+227 EQARGHPVDARSDIF
-242 SLGVALYEMLTGRP
+242 SLGVMLYEMVVGRP
-256 PFDGATSSDVIVAIL
+256 PFDGATSSDVIAAIL
-271 VSEPAPIS
+271 VREPAPIS
-279 RLVAGVPAELEWSL
+279 RLVAGIPSEFEWSL
-293 SKALRKERND
+293 NKALRKERDD
-303 RYQTIKSFLSDL
+303 RYDTVRSFLSDL
-315 KLLKN
+315 RLLKS
-320 RLDFEAEFARI
+320 RLDFETELARA
-331 GQTGSP
+331 GQPLSLFGMGHETR
-337 AQLPYGISTEAGG
+337 ALI
-350 EVSEAITAE
+350 SEAVTTE
-359 ISSVVDQV
+359 ISGVVDDLI
-367 GASPIRRSS
+367 ASPIRRSS
-376 GRTVDSLAIL
+376 GRAIDSLAIL
-386 PLANAAA
+386 PLFNDGS

-412 AQLPQLRV
+412 SQLPQLRV

-425 VFRYKGQDVDPEEIG
+425 VFRYKGRKVDPEEIG
-440 KELGVRAV
+440 RELGVRAV
-448 LTGRIL
+448 LTGRLL

-462 KTELVDVAQHTQI
+462 KTELVDVGRQTQL
-475 WGEQYRRPFTDIFAL
+475 WGEQYRRSFTDIFSL
-490 QEEISQEISE
+490 QDDISQEISG

-515 KRYTDNTEAYHL
+515 KHYTDNTEAYHL
-527 YLKGRFYVHKRTPD
+527 YLKGRYYVHKRTPD
-541 RIRKGIESFWQ
+541 WIKKGVECFLQ

-597 LELDETLGE
+597 LELDDTLGE

-627 EFKRAIE
+627 EFRRAIE

-648 YFKATGRREAAIQA
+648 YFKATGQSEASIRA
-662 CQRAQELEPLSL
+662 CQRAQELEPLHL

-692 ALEHGRKTLDMDPN
+692 ALEQGSKALDMDPN

-711 WHRGMAYIQQQRF
+711 WHRGMAYIQQKRF
-724 GDAVTALRKAISL
+724 GDAITALRKAISL
-737 AGPATTFISYL
+737 SGPATTFISYL
-748 GYANARLGKER
+748 GYANARLGKSR

-782 AMIHLGLGDLDQTFE
+782 AIIYLGLGDLDQTFE
-797 WIEKAYEERSGFLAF
+797 WLEKAYQERSGFMAF
-812 IKVEPMLDALRGDPR
+812 INVEPMLDALRGDPR
-827 FEELVE
+827 FNSLVE
-833 KIRPL
+833 KIKPLPQPENRQD

>member
-1 MWALLFYDYRE
+1 ML
-12 NAKNAEKEP
+12 
-21 HLTKSSHKVI
+21 
-31 PQTISHYRILDK
+31 QTISHYRILHK

-53 LAEDTRLGR
+53 LAEDRRLGR

-69 PAEFTRDPDR
+69 PVEFTRDPDR
-79 VARFEQEARAA
+79 LARFEQEARAA

-104 GVHEGAH
+104 GEHDGAH

-119 GRTLRHSLPPAGMPL
+119 GRTLRQSLPSGGMPL
-134 GEVLEI
+134 GEAIEI
-140 TIQIASALEA
+140 AIQVAGALQA
-150 AHRIGITHRDIKPE
+150 AHEAGITHRDIKPE

-190 KVDPA
+190 KIDTA

-200 AATMLQVSR
+200 AATMLR
-209 KPGTD
+209 PKTD

-227 EQARGLPVDSRSDIF
+227 EQARGLRVDARSDIF
-242 SLGVALYEMLTGRP
+242 SLGVMLYEMVAGRP
-256 PFDGATSSDVIVAIL
+256 PFEGATSSDVIAAIL
-271 VSEPAPIS
+271 VREPAPIS
-279 RLVAGVPAELEWSL
+279 RLVAGIPSEFEWSL
-293 SKALRKERND
+293 NKALRKERDD
-303 RYQTIKSFLSDL
+303 RYDTVRSFLSDL
-315 KLLKN
+315 KLLKS
-320 RLDFEAEFARI
+320 RLDFEAELARA
-331 GQTGSP
+331 GQTQPFYGMSP
-337 AQLPYGISTEAGG
+337 EARMEIG
-350 EVSEAITAE
+350 EAVTTE
-359 ISSVVDQV
+359 ISGVVDDV
-367 GASPIRRSS
+367 IAAPLRRSS
-376 GRTVDSLAIL
+376 GRAIDSLAIL
-386 PLANAAA
+386 PLVNDGA

-412 AQLPQLRV
+412 TQLPQLRV

-425 VFRYKGQDVDPEEIG
+425 VFRYKGRKVDPEEIG
-440 KELGVRAV
+440 RELGVRAV

-462 KTELVDVAQHTQI
+462 KTELVDVSRHTQI
-475 WGEQYRRPFTDIFAL
+475 WGEQYRRSFTDIFSL
-490 QEEISQEISE
+490 QDDISQEISG
-500 KLRLQLSGEERQKLV
+500 KLRLQLTGEERQKLV
-515 KRYTDNTEAYHL
+515 KHYTDNTEAWLL
-527 YLKGRFYVHKRTPD
+527 YQKGRYYVHKRTPD
-541 RIRKGIESFWQ
+541 WIKKGVECFLQ
-552 AIDLDPNYALAYA
+552 ATDLDPNYALAYA

-581 PPREAYPKAKA
+581 RPREAYPKAKA
-592 AATKA
+592 AAAKA

-614 RLLYDWDFAAAEE
+614 RLLYDWDFAAAEK
-627 EFKRAIE
+627 EFRRAIE

-648 YFKATGRREAAIQA
+648 YFKATGQSEASVRA

-692 ALEHGRKTLDMDPN
+692 AMEQGTKALDMDPN

-711 WHRGMAYIQQQRF
+711 WHRGMAYIQQKRF
-724 GDAVTALRKAISL
+724 GDAIAALRKAISL
-737 AGPATTFISYL
+737 SGPATTFISYL
-748 GYANARLGKER
+748 GYANARLGKSR

-782 AMIHLGLGDLDQTFE
+782 AIIYLGLGDLDQTFD
-797 WIEKAYEERSGFLAF
+797 WLEKAYEERSGFMAF
-812 IKVEPMLDALRGDPR
+812 INVEPMLDALRGDPR
-827 FEELVE
+827 FKALTE
-833 KIRPL
+833 KIRPLS

>member
-1 MWALLFYDYRE
+1 MLSR
-12 NAKNAEKEP
+12 
-21 HLTKSSHKVI
+21 
-31 PQTISHYRILDK
+31 TISHYRILDK

-53 LAEDTRLGR
+53 LAEDMRLGR
-62 KLALKIL
+62 KLALKTL
-69 PAEFTRDPDR
+69 PAEFTREADR

-104 GVHEGAH
+104 GESEGVH

-119 GRTLRHSLPPAGMPL
+119 GRTLRQLTPPGGMPL
-134 GEVLEI
+134 GKALEI
-140 TIQIASALEA
+140 ALQVAAALQA
-150 AHRIGITHRDIKPE
+150 AHEAGITHRDIKPE

-190 KVDPA
+190 KIDPA

-200 AATMLQVSR
+200 AATMLR
-209 KPGTD
+209 PKTD

-227 EQARGLPVDSRSDIF
+227 EQARGLRVDARSDIF
-242 SLGVALYEMLTGRP
+242 SLGVMLYEMVAGRP
-256 PFDGATSSDVIVAIL
+256 PFEGATSSDVIAAIL
-271 VSEPAPIS
+271 VREPAPIS
-279 RLVAGVPAELEWSL
+279 RLVAGIPPEFEWSL
-293 SKALRKERND
+293 NKALRKERDD
-303 RYQTIKSFLSDL
+303 RYDTIRSFLSDL
-315 KLLKN
+315 KLLKS
-320 RLDFEAEFARI
+320 RLDFESALAGAGQPQSFFGMSEEVRKEI
-331 GQTGSP
+331 G
-337 AQLPYGISTEAGG
+337 EA
-350 EVSEAITAE
+350 VTTE
-359 ISSVVDQV
+359 ISGVADESTQ
-367 GASPIRRSS
+367 SRPSS
-376 GRTVDSLAIL
+376 GSAIDSLAIL
-386 PLANAAA
+386 PLVNDGA

-412 AQLPQLRV
+412 TQLPQLRV

-425 VFRYKGQDVDPEEIG
+425 VFRYKGQKIDPEEIG
-440 KELGVRAV
+440 RELGVRAV

-462 KTELVDVAQHTQI
+462 KTELVDVGRHMQL
-475 WGEQYRRPFTDIFAL
+475 WGEQYRRSFTDIFSL
-490 QEEISQEISE
+490 QDDISQEISG
-500 KLRLQLSGEERQKLV
+500 KLRLKLSGEERRKLV

-541 RIRKGIESFWQ
+541 WIKKGVECFSQ

-581 PPREAYPKAKA
+581 RPREAYPRAKA
-592 AATKA
+592 AAMKA

-648 YFKATGRREAAIQA
+648 YFKATGQSEAAIRA

-692 ALEHGRKTLDMDPN
+692 AMEQGNKALDMDPN

-711 WHRGMAYIQQQRF
+711 WHRGMACIQQKRF
-724 GDAVTALRKAISL
+724 GDAIAALRKAISL
-737 AGPATTFISYL
+737 SGPATTFISYL
-748 GYANARLGKER
+748 GYANARLGKTR
-759 EARQMIAQ
+759 EAQQMIAQ

-772 KRQYVSSYFI
+772 KRQYVSPYFI
-782 AMIHLGLGDLDQTFE
+782 AMIYLGLGDLDRTFE
-797 WIEKAYEERSGFLAF
+797 WLEKAYEERSGFMAF
-812 IKVEPMLDALRGDPR
+812 INVEPMLDALRGDPR
-827 FEELVE
+827 FNSLVE
-833 KIRPL
+833 KIKPLT

>member
-1 MWALLFYDYRE
+1 
-12 NAKNAEKEP
+12 
-21 HLTKSSHKVI
+21 
-31 PQTISHYRILDK
+31 
-43 LGSGGMGEVY
+43 MGEVY

-69 PAEFTRDPDR
+69 PAGFTQDPDR

-104 GVHEGAH
+104 GEHEGAH

-119 GRTLRHSLPPAGMPL
+119 GRTLRQLLPPAGMPL
-134 GEVLEI
+134 NEALEI
-140 TIQIASALEA
+140 AIQTAGALQA
-150 AHRIGITHRDIKPE
+150 AHEAGITHRDIKPE

-170 DGYVKV
+170 DGYVKI

-190 KVDPA
+190 KIDLSNI
-195 KVDKE
+195 DKE
-200 AATMLQVSR
+200 AATMLR
-209 KPGTD
+209 PNTD

-227 EQARGLPVDSRSDIF
+227 EQARGLRVDARSDIF
-242 SLGVALYEMLTGRP
+242 SLGVMLYEMVAGRP
-256 PFDGATSSDVIVAIL
+256 PFDGATSSDVIAAIL
-271 VSEPAPIS
+271 VREPAPIS
-279 RLVAGVPAELEWSL
+279 RLVAGIPSEFEWSL
-293 SKALRKERND
+293 NKALRKERDD
-303 RYQTIKSFLSDL
+303 RYDTIRSFLSDL
-315 KLLKN
+315 RLLKS
-320 RLDFEAEFARI
+320 RLDFETELARA
-331 GQTGSP
+331 GQPLSL
-337 AQLPYGISTEAGG
+337 ALPLVGMRNEAK
-350 EVSEAITAE
+350 AE
-359 ISSVVDQV
+359 ISEAPTTEISSIADDLI
-367 GASPIRRSS
+367 ASPASRSS
-376 GRTVDSLAIL
+376 SRAIDSLAIL
-386 PLANAAA
+386 PMINDGA

-412 AQLPQLRV
+412 TQLPQLRV

-425 VFRYKGQDVDPEEIG
+425 VFRYKDRKTDPEEIG
-440 KELGVRAV
+440 RELGVRAV

-462 KTELVDVAQHTQI
+462 KTELVDVGQGAQL
-475 WGEQYRRPFTDIFAL
+475 WGEQYRRSFTDIFSL
-490 QEEISQEISE
+490 QEDISQEISG
-500 KLRLQLSGEERQKLV
+500 KLRLQLTGEERRKLI
-515 KRYTDNTEAYHL
+515 KRYTDNTEAYQL
-527 YLKGRFYVHKRTPD
+527 YLKGRYYVHKRTPD
-541 RIRKGIESFWQ
+541 WIRKGVECFLQ

-581 PPREAYPKAKA
+581 QPREAYPRAKA
-592 AATKA
+592 AAAKA
-597 LELDETLGE
+597 LELDDTLGE
-606 AHCTLGFF
+606 AHCSLGFF

-648 YFKATGRREAAIQA
+648 YFKATGQSDASIRA

-674 FITLSLAWAY
+674 FITLSVAWAY

-692 ALEHGRKTLDMDPN
+692 AMEQGSKALDMDPN

-737 AGPATTFISYL
+737 FGPATAFISYL
-748 GYANARLGKER
+748 GYANARLGKTR

-772 KRQYVSSYFI
+772 KRLYVSPYFI
-782 AMIHLGLGDLDQTFE
+782 AIIHLGLGDLDQTFE
-797 WIEKAYEERSGFLAF
+797 WLEKAYEERSGFMAF
-812 IKVEPMLDALRGDPR
+812 INVEPMLDALRGDPR
-827 FEELVE
+827 FKSLLE
-833 KIRPL
+833 KIKPLN

>member
-1 MWALLFYDYRE
+1 LSYLSYLPYFISDRR
-12 NAKNAEKEP
+12 NVV
-21 HLTKSSHKVI
+21 LR
-31 PQTISHYRILDK
+31 TISHYRILDK

-69 PAEFTRDPDR
+69 PAGFTQDPDR

-104 GVHEGAH
+104 GEHEGAH

-119 GRTLRHSLPPAGMPL
+119 GRTLRQSLPPAGMPL
-134 GEVLEI
+134 NEALEI
-140 TIQIASALEA
+140 AIQTAGALQA
-150 AHRIGITHRDIKPE
+150 AHEAGITHRDIKPE

-170 DGYVKV
+170 DGYVKI

-190 KVDPA
+190 KIDLSNI
-195 KVDKE
+195 DKE
-200 AATMLQVSR
+200 AATMLR
-209 KPGTD
+209 PNTD

-227 EQARGLPVDSRSDIF
+227 EQARGLRVDARSDIF
-242 SLGVALYEMLTGRP
+242 SLGVMLYEMVAGRP
-256 PFDGATSSDVIVAIL
+256 PFDGATSSDVIAAIL
-271 VSEPAPIS
+271 VREPAPVS
-279 RLVAGVPAELEWSL
+279 RLVAGIPSEFEWSL
-293 SKALRKERND
+293 NKALRKERDD
-303 RYQTIKSFLSDL
+303 RYDTIRSFLSDL
-315 KLLKN
+315 RLLKS
-320 RLDFEAEFARI
+320 RLDFETELARA
-331 GQTGSP
+331 GQPLSL
-337 AQLPYGISTEAGG
+337 ALPLVGMRNEAK
-350 EVSEAITAE
+350 AE
-359 ISSVVDQV
+359 ISEAPTTEISSIADDLI
-367 GASPIRRSS
+367 ASPASRSS
-376 GRTVDSLAIL
+376 SRAIDSLAIL
-386 PLANAAA
+386 PLINDGA

-412 AQLPQLRV
+412 TQLPQLRV

-425 VFRYKGQDVDPEEIG
+425 VFRYKDRKTDPEEIG
-440 KELGVRAV
+440 RELGVRAV

-462 KTELVDVAQHTQI
+462 KTELVDVGQGAQL
-475 WGEQYRRPFTDIFAL
+475 WGEQYRRSFTDIFSL
-490 QEEISQEISE
+490 QEDISQEISGN
-500 KLRLQLSGEERQKLV
+500 LRLQLTGEERQKLI
-515 KRYTDNTEAYHL
+515 KRYTDNTEAYQL
-527 YLKGRFYVHKRTPD
+527 YLKGRYYVHKRTPD
-541 RIRKGIESFWQ
+541 WIRKGVECFLQ

-581 PPREAYPKAKA
+581 QPREAYPRAKA
-592 AATKA
+592 AAAKA

-606 AHCTLGFF
+606 AHCSLGFF

-648 YFKATGRREAAIQA
+648 YFKATGQSDASIRA

-692 ALEHGRKTLDMDPN
+692 AMEQGSKALDMDPN

-737 AGPATTFISYL
+737 FGPATAFISYL
-748 GYANARLGKER
+748 GYANARLGKTR

-772 KRQYVSSYFI
+772 KRLYVSPYFI
-782 AMIHLGLGDLDQTFE
+782 AIIHLGLGDLDQTFE
-797 WIEKAYEERSGFLAF
+797 WLEKAYEERSGFMAF
-812 IKVEPMLDALRGDPR
+812 INVEPMLDALRGDPR
-827 FEELVE
+827 FKSLLE
-833 KIRPL
+833 KIKPLN

>member
-1 MWALLFYDYRE
+1 MVSR
-12 NAKNAEKEP
+12 
-21 HLTKSSHKVI
+21 
-31 PQTISHYRILDK
+31 TISHYRILDK

-69 PAEFTRDPDR
+69 PAEFTRASDR
-79 VARFEQEARAA
+79 VARFELEARAA

-104 GVHEGAH
+104 GEHEGAH

-119 GRTLRHSLPPAGMPL
+119 GRTLRQLLPSGGMPL
-134 GEVLEI
+134 SEALEI
-140 TIQIASALEA
+140 AIQTAGALQA
-150 AHRIGITHRDIKPE
+150 AHEAGITHRDIKPE

-176 LDFGLAKLTEKSDP
+176 LDFGLAKLTEKSSP
-190 KVDPA
+190 KIDPA
-195 KVDKE
+195 NPAGVDKE
-200 AATMLQVSR
+200 AATIFRPV
-209 KPGTD
+209 TD

-227 EQARGLPVDSRSDIF
+227 EQARGLRVDARSDIF
-242 SLGVALYEMLTGRP
+242 SLGVMLYEMVAGRP
-256 PFDGATSSDVIVAIL
+256 PFDGATSNDVIAAIL
-271 VSEPAPIS
+271 VREPTPIS
-279 RLVAGVPAELEWSL
+279 RLVAGIPSEFEWSL
-293 SKALRKERND
+293 NKALRKERED
-303 RYQTIKSFLSDL
+303 RYDTVRSFLSDL
-315 KLLKN
+315 KLLKS
-320 RLDFEAEFARI
+320 RLDFEAELARA
-331 GQTGSP
+331 GRPQSLFGSP
-337 AQLPYGISTEAGG
+337 YGANEDEARTPI
-350 EVSEAITAE
+350 SEAVTTE
-359 ISSVVDQV
+359 ISGAVDDLIS
-367 GASPIRRSS
+367 SPPRRSS
-376 GRTVDSLAIL
+376 GHAIDSLAIL
-386 PLANAAA
+386 PLVNDGD

-412 AQLPQLRV
+412 TQLPQLRV

-425 VFRYKGQDVDPEEIG
+425 VFRYKGQKTDPEEIG
-440 KELGVRAV
+440 RELGVRAV

-454 QLGDSLIV
+454 QHGDSLIV
-462 KTELVDVAQHTQI
+462 KTELVDVGRQTQL
-475 WGEQYRRPFTDIFAL
+475 WGEQYRRSFTDIFSL
-490 QEEISQEISE
+490 QDDISQEISG
-500 KLRLQLSGEERQKLV
+500 KLRLQLSGEERRKLV
-515 KRYTDNTEAYHL
+515 KHHTDNTEAWLL
-527 YLKGRFYVHKRTPD
+527 YQKGRYYVHKRTPD
-541 RIRKGIESFWQ
+541 WIKKGVECFLQ
-552 AIDLDPNYALAYA
+552 ATDLDPNYALAYA

-592 AATKA
+592 AAMKA

-614 RLLYDWDFAAAEE
+614 RLLYDWDLAAAEE
-627 EFKRAIE
+627 EFRRAIE

-648 YFKATGRREAAIQA
+648 YFKATGQSESSIHA

-692 ALEHGRKTLDMDPN
+692 AMEQGSKALDMDPN

-711 WHRGMAYIQQQRF
+711 WHRGMAYIQQKRF

-737 AGPATTFISYL
+737 SGPATTFISYL
-748 GYANARLGKER
+748 GYANARLGKSR

-782 AMIHLGLGDLDQTFE
+782 AIIYLGLGDLDQTFE
-797 WIEKAYEERSGFLAF
+797 WLEKAYQERSGFMAF
-812 IKVEPMLDALRGDPR
+812 INVEPMLDALRGDPR
-827 FEELVE
+827 FNSLIE
-833 KIRPL
+833 KIKPLA

>member
-1 MWALLFYDYRE
+1 VVS
-12 NAKNAEKEP
+12 K
-21 HLTKSSHKVI
+21 
-31 PQTISHYRILDK
+31 TISHYRILDK

-79 VARFEQEARAA
+79 LARFEQEARAA

-104 GVHEGAH
+104 GEHEGAH
-111 FIATEFIE
+111 FIATEFID
-119 GRTLRHSLPPAGMPL
+119 GRTLRQSSPPGGMPL
-134 GEVLEI
+134 GEALEI
-140 TIQIASALEA
+140 AIQVAGALQA
-150 AHRIGITHRDIKPE
+150 AHEAGITHRDIKPE

-190 KVDPA
+190 KIDPA

-200 AATMLQVSR
+200 AATVLR
-209 KPGTD
+209 PNTD

-227 EQARGLPVDSRSDIF
+227 EQARGLRVDARSDIF
-242 SLGVALYEMLTGRP
+242 SLGVMLYEMVAGRP
-256 PFDGATSSDVIVAIL
+256 PFDGATSSDVIAAIL
-271 VSEPAPIS
+271 VREPTPIS
-279 RLVAGVPAELEWSL
+279 RLVAGIPSEFEWSL
-293 SKALRKERND
+293 NKALRKERDD
-303 RYQTIKSFLSDL
+303 RYETVRSFLGDL
-315 KLLKN
+315 KLLKS
-320 RLDFEAEFARI
+320 RLDFESALARA
-331 GQTGSP
+331 GQPQS
-337 AQLPYGISTEAGG
+337 LFGISDEARMEIGEAVTT
-350 EVSEAITAE
+350 EVSSFADEVI
-359 ISSVVDQV
+359 
-367 GASPIRRSS
+367 ASPIRRSS
-376 GRTVDSLAIL
+376 SRAIDSLAIL
-386 PLANAAA
+386 PLVNDGA

-412 AQLPQLRV
+412 TQLPQLRV

-425 VFRYKGQDVDPEEIG
+425 VFRYKGREIDPEEIG
-440 KELGVRAV
+440 RELGVRAV

-462 KTELVDVAQHTQI
+462 KTELVDVDRHTQL
-475 WGEQYRRPFTDIFAL
+475 WGEQYRRSFTDIFSL
-490 QEEISQEISE
+490 QDDISQEISG
-500 KLRLQLSGEERQKLV
+500 KLRLQLSGEERQKLI
-515 KRYTDNTEAYHL
+515 KRYTDNTEAYRL
-527 YLKGRFYVHKRTPD
+527 YLKGRHFVHKRTPD
-541 RIRKGIESFWQ
+541 WIKKGVECFLQ
-552 AIDLDPNYALAYA
+552 ASDLDPNYALAYA

-581 PPREAYPKAKA
+581 RPREAYPKAKA

-614 RLLYDWDFAAAEE
+614 RLLYDWDFAAAEN
-627 EFKRAIE
+627 EFRRAIE

-648 YFKATGRREAAIQA
+648 YFKATGQSEASIRA

-692 ALEHGRKTLDMDPN
+692 AMEQGAKALDMDPN

-711 WHRGMAYIQQQRF
+711 WHRGMAYIQQKKF
-724 GDAVTALRKAISL
+724 GDAITALRKAISL
-737 AGPATTFISYL
+737 SGPATTFISYL
-748 GYANARLGKER
+748 GYANARLGKSR

-782 AMIHLGLGDLDQTFE
+782 AIIYLGLGDLDRTFE
-797 WIEKAYEERSGFLAF
+797 WLEKAYEERSGFMAF
-812 IKVEPMLDALRGDPR
+812 INVEPMLDALRGDPR
-827 FEELVE
+827 FKALAE
-833 KIRPL
+833 KIGPLP

>member
-1 MWALLFYDYRE
+1 
-12 NAKNAEKEP
+12 
-21 HLTKSSHKVI
+21 
-31 PQTISHYRILDK
+31 
-43 LGSGGMGEVY
+43 MGAVY

-79 VARFEQEARAA
+79 VARFGQEARAA

-104 GVHEGAH
+104 GEHEGAH

-119 GRTLRHSLPPAGMPL
+119 GRTLRHSSTPGGMPIGEAL
-134 GEVLEI
+134 GI
-140 TIQIASALEA
+140 AIQVAGALQA
-150 AHRIGITHRDIKPE
+150 AHEAGITHRDIKPE

-176 LDFGLAKLTEKSDP
+176 LDFGLAKLTERSDP
-190 KVDPA
+190 KIDPA
-195 KVDKE
+195 NIDKE
-200 AATMLQVSR
+200 AATML
-209 KPGTD
+209 KPNTD

-227 EQARGLPVDSRSDIF
+227 EQARGLRVDARSDIF
-242 SLGVALYEMLTGRP
+242 SLGVMLYEMVAGRP
-256 PFDGATSSDVIVAIL
+256 PFEGATSSDVIAAIL
-271 VSEPAPIS
+271 VREPTPIS
-279 RLVAGVPAELEWSL
+279 QLVAGIPSEFEWSL
-293 SKALRKERND
+293 NKALRKERDD
-303 RYQTIKSFLSDL
+303 RYDTVRSFLSDL
-315 KLLKN
+315 KRMKS
-320 RLDFEAEFARI
+320 RLDFEAELTRVGQAQPFYGMSDEARI
-331 GQTGSP
+331 E
-337 AQLPYGISTEAGG
+337 I
-350 EVSEAITAE
+350 SEAVTTE
-359 ISSVVDQV
+359 ISGVVDEV
-367 GASPIRRSS
+367 IAAPVRRSS
-376 GRTVDSLAIL
+376 GHAIDSLAIL
-386 PLANAAA
+386 PLANDGD

-412 AQLPQLRV
+412 TQLPQLRV

-425 VFRYKGQDVDPEEIG
+425 VFRYKGRKVDPEEIG
-440 KELGVRAV
+440 RELGVRAV
-448 LTGRIL
+448 LTGRIM
-454 QLGDSLIV
+454 QHGDSLIV
-462 KTELVDVAQHTQI
+462 KTELVDVGRHTQL

-490 QEEISQEISE
+490 QDDISQEISG

-515 KRYTDNTEAYHL
+515 KHYTDNTEAYHL
-527 YLKGRFYVHKRTPD
+527 YLKGRYYVHKRTPD
-541 RIRKGIESFWQ
+541 WIKKGVECFLQ

-597 LELDETLGE
+597 LELDEALGE

-614 RLLYDWDFAAAEE
+614 RLLYDWDFAAAEK
-627 EFKRAIE
+627 EFRRAIE
-634 LSPNFANAWDGYGF
+634 LSPNFANAWDGFGF
-648 YFKATGRREAAIQA
+648 YFKATGQSEASIRA
-662 CQRAQELEPLSL
+662 CQRAQELDPLSL

-692 ALEHGRKTLDMDPN
+692 AMEQGGKALDMDPN

-711 WHRGMAYIQQQRF
+711 WHRGMAYIQQKKF
-724 GDAVTALRKAISL
+724 SDAITALRKAISL
-737 AGPATTFISYL
+737 SGPATTFISYL
-748 GYANARLGKER
+748 GYANARLGKSR

-782 AMIHLGLGDLDQTFE
+782 AMIYLGLGDLDRTFE
-797 WIEKAYEERSGFLAF
+797 WLEKAYEERSGFMAF
-812 IKVEPMLDALRGDPR
+812 INVEPMLDALRGDPR
-827 FEELVE
+827 FKMLIE
-833 KIRPL
+833 KIGPLS

>member
-1 MWALLFYDYRE
+1 VVSR
-12 NAKNAEKEP
+12 
-21 HLTKSSHKVI
+21 
-31 PQTISHYRILDK
+31 TISHYRILDK

-69 PAEFTRDPDR
+69 PAGFTRDLDR

-104 GVHEGAH
+104 GEHEGAH

-119 GRTLRHSLPPAGMPL
+119 GRTLRQSLPPGGMAL
-134 GEVLEI
+134 NEALEI
-140 TIQIASALEA
+140 AIQTASALQA
-150 AHRIGITHRDIKPE
+150 AHEAGITHRDIKPE

-176 LDFGLAKLTEKSDP
+176 LDFGLAKLTEKSDL
-190 KVDPA
+190 KTDLSNI
-195 KVDKE
+195 DKE
-200 AATMLQVSR
+200 AATMLR
-209 KPGTD
+209 PNTDAGTI
-214 PGTVMGTVTYMSP
+214 MGTVTYMSP
-227 EQARGLPVDSRSDIF
+227 EQARGLRVDARSDIF
-242 SLGVALYEMLTGRP
+242 SLGVMLYEMVVGRP
-256 PFDGATSSDVIVAIL
+256 PFDGATSSDVIAAIL
-271 VSEPAPIS
+271 VREPAPIS
-279 RLVAGVPAELEWSL
+279 RVIAGIPSEFEWSL
-293 SKALRKERND
+293 NKALRKERDD
-303 RYQTIKSFLSDL
+303 RYDTVRSFLSDL
-315 KLLKN
+315 KLLKS
-320 RLDFEAEFARI
+320 RLDFEAELARA
-331 GQTGSP
+331 GQPLSLVGT
-337 AQLPYGISTEAGG
+337 PYGTNEDEARAGI
-350 EVSEAITAE
+350 SEAVTTE
-359 ISSVVDQV
+359 ISDIVDDLIS
-367 GASPIRRSS
+367 SPIRRSS
-376 GRTVDSLAIL
+376 SRSIDSLAIM
-386 PLANAAA
+386 PLVNDGV

-412 AQLPQLRV
+412 TQLPQLRV

-425 VFRYKGQDVDPEEIG
+425 VFRYKDRKVDPEEIG
-440 KELGVRAV
+440 RELGVRAV

-454 QLGDSLIV
+454 HLGDALIV
-462 KTELVDVAQHTQI
+462 KTELVDVGRRTQL
-475 WGEQYRRPFTDIFAL
+475 WGEQYRRSFTDIFSL
-490 QEEISQEISE
+490 QDDISQEISG

-527 YLKGRFYVHKRTPD
+527 YLKGRYYVHKRTPD
-541 RIRKGIESFWQ
+541 WIRKGVECFLQ

-592 AATKA
+592 AAVKA
-597 LELDETLGE
+597 LELDDTLGE

-627 EFKRAIE
+627 EFIRAIE
-634 LSPNFANAWDGYGF
+634 LSPNFSNAWDGYGF
-648 YFKATGRREAAIQA
+648 YFKATGQSEASISA
-662 CQRAQELEPLSL
+662 CQRAQEIEPLSL

-692 ALEHGRKTLDMDPN
+692 AMEQGAKALDMDPN

-711 WHRGMAYIQQQRF
+711 WHRGMAYIQQKKF
-724 GDAVTALRKAISL
+724 GDAINALRKAISL
-737 AGPATTFISYL
+737 SGPATTFISYL
-748 GYANARLGKER
+748 GYANARLGKIR

-782 AMIHLGLGDLDQTFE
+782 AIIHLGLGDLDQTFE
-797 WIEKAYEERSGFLAF
+797 WLEKAYQERSGFMAF
-812 IKVEPMLDALRGDPR
+812 INVEPMLDALRGDPR
-827 FEELVE
+827 FKTLAE
-833 KIRPL
+833 KIKPLQ

>member
-1 MWALLFYDYRE
+1 
-12 NAKNAEKEP
+12 
-21 HLTKSSHKVI
+21 VI
-31 PQTISHYRILDK
+31 SRTISHYRIVGK
-43 LGSGGMGEVY
+43 LGSGGMGDVY

-69 PAEFTRDPDR
+69 PIEFTRDPDR

-104 GVHEGAH
+104 GEHEGAH

-119 GRTLRHSLPPAGMPL
+119 GRTLRQALSPDGMPL
-134 GEVLEI
+134 NEALEI
-140 TIQIASALEA
+140 AIQTAGALQA
-150 AHRIGITHRDIKPE
+150 AHEAGITHRDIKPE

-170 DGYVKV
+170 DGYIKV

-190 KVDPA
+190 KIDLSNI
-195 KVDKE
+195 DKE
-200 AATMLQVSR
+200 AATMLR
-209 KPGTD
+209 PNTD
-214 PGTVMGTVTYMSP
+214 PGMIMGTVTYMSP
-227 EQARGLPVDSRSDIF
+227 EQARGHRVDARSDIF
-242 SLGVALYEMLTGRP
+242 SLGVMLYEMVAGHP
-256 PFDGATSSDVIVAIL
+256 PFDGATSSDVIAAIL
-271 VSEPAPIS
+271 VREPSPIS
-279 RLVAGVPAELEWSL
+279 RLVAGIPSAFEWSL
-293 SKALRKERND
+293 NKALRKERDD
-303 RYQTIKSFLSDL
+303 RYDTVRSFLSDL
-315 KLLKN
+315 KILKS
-320 RLDFEAEFARI
+320 RLDFEAELARAGQPLSLI
-331 GQTGSP
+331 GMPHGTN
-337 AQLPYGISTEAGG
+337 ADEAKPPI
-350 EVSEAITAE
+350 SEAITTE
-359 ISSVVDQV
+359 FSGEFSGVVDDLIAAPV
-367 GASPIRRSS
+367 HRSS
-376 GRTVDSLAIL
+376 GRAIDSLAIL
-386 PLANAAA
+386 PLINDSA
-393 DAEMEYLGDGITES
+393 DAGMEYLGDGITES

-412 AQLPQLRV
+412 TQLPQLRV

-425 VFRYKGQDVDPEEIG
+425 VFRYKDRKTDPEEIG
-440 KELGVRAV
+440 RELGVRAV

-462 KTELVDVAQHTQI
+462 KTELVDVSRQTQL
-475 WGEQYRRPFTDIFAL
+475 WGEQYRRSFTDIFSL
-490 QEEISQEISE
+490 QDDISREISG
-500 KLRLQLSGEERQKLV
+500 KLRLQLTGEERQKLV

-527 YLKGRFYVHKRTPD
+527 YLKGRYYVHKRTPD
-541 RIRKGIESFWQ
+541 WIKKGVECFSQ

-581 PPREAYPKAKA
+581 QPREAYPRAKA

-627 EFKRAIE
+627 EFRRAIE

-648 YFKATGRREAAIQA
+648 YFKATGQSEASIHA

-692 ALEHGRKTLDMDPN
+692 AMEQGSKALDMDPN

-711 WHRGMAYIQQQRF
+711 WHRGMAYIQQERF
-724 GDAVTALRKAISL
+724 GEAVTALRKAISL
-737 AGPATTFISYL
+737 SGPATTFISYL
-748 GYANARLGKER
+748 GYANARLGKSR

-782 AMIHLGLGDLDQTFE
+782 AIIHMGLGDLDQAFE
-797 WIEKAYEERSGFLAF
+797 WLDKAYQERSGFMAF
-812 IKVEPMLDALRGDPR
+812 INVEPMLNALRGDPR
-827 FEELVE
+827 LNALIE
-833 KIRPL
+833 KIKPLA